1 MGEGTFGK
9 VYLMG
14 LSGPDMPVL
23 KMVPVGGDIK
33 VNDGN
38 QAGLTEM
45 LSEVVISNTL
55 SILCNGA
62 ANCTQGFV
70 DIWSGSTVAVV
81 TRVDHFKLYHTYSFR
96 LTIFLLMSKFGR

>member
-70 DIWSGSTVAVV
+70 NSLYEAEEEGRVV
-81 TRVDHFKLYHTYSFR
+81 QPRPPS
-96 LTIFLLMSKFGR
+96 LTLL